1 MQYLVK
7 IIERGSKEAVE
18 SLGPMSHN
26 AAIRVERGVNINLNH
41 GGYITEIVEVE
52 DESNGEQDTV
62 NPSE

>member
-1 MQYLVK
+1 M
-7 IIERGSKEAVE
+7 ERATKEVVE

-41 GGYITEIVEVE
+41 GGYITEIVEAK

>member
-7 IIERGSKEAVE
+7 IIERSSKEAVE

-26 AAIRVERGVNINLNH
+26 AAIRVKRGVNINLNH
-41 GGYITEIVEVE
+41 GNYFTEIVEVK
-52 DESNGEQDTV
+52 DESNGEQNTV